1 MMAAMPKR
9 VAHGLFTFAA
19 ILLACLPVAAQD
31 GEAPSSQ
38 PTAAAAPSSSPSSPD
53 PATTLTAEEIGEHD
67 AVLASDLFEGREAG
81 TRGERRA
88 AAYIISQLETC
99 ERLQPDGP
107 DGEWLQPFD
116 ITLHKQPAVAHN
128 VLARLPGS
136 DPALAGQYIVVGAH
150 YDHVGFG
157 ESGNALDP
165 DVHEI
170 HNGADD
176 NGSGSSV
183 LLDLATSLCGS
194 GWQPRH
200 TVLFQWYSG
209 EELGLLG
216 SKHWVDQPTHPL
228 ADVTFMINMDMVG
241 RMMGRTLVVGG
252 TGTSPGLAELSRGF
266 CDQLHLHMIDDPPG
280 TAPSDNSSFYD
291 AGIPALFLFTGLHAD
306 YHRATDDSARIDLE
320 GARDV
325 GLLVEDLLRALDA
338 RDERPKFQSS
348 PGMAYVFTPRLY
360 LGCAFDDVVRPAP
373 AGVRVTVV
381 IPGAPADV
389 AGLREGDY
397 VASLGGHAVEHASDI
412 DALLEAP
419 HGDIPEMD
427 VVVWRAAK
435 PAAARAGATDVQ
447 ATSWESVTLK
457 VVPSIR

>member
-1 MMAAMPKR
+1 MFDMQIHPR
-9 VAHGLFTFAA
+9 RPSLCW
-19 ILLACLPVAAQD
+19 LLALLLAAPASAQYHD
-31 GEAPSSQ
+31 GHPAAP
-38 PTAAAAPSSSPSSPD
+38 AAAPDTPA
-53 PATTLTAEEIGEHD
+53 PATTLTAEAIGEHD

-99 ERLQPDGP
+99 PRLLPDGP

-128 VLARLPGS
+128 VLARLQGS
-136 DPALAGQYIVVGAH
+136 DPALVGQCIVVGAH

-165 DVHEI
+165 GEHEI

-176 NGSGSSV
+176 NGSGSAV

-216 SKHWVDQPTHPL
+216 SKHWVEQPTHPL

-252 TGTSPGLAELSRGF
+252 TGTSPGLADLSRKH
-266 CDQLHLHMIDDPPG
+266 CDELHLHMIDDPPG

-306 YHRATDDSARIDLE
+306 YHRATDDSAKIDVE

-325 GLLVEDLLRALDA
+325 GRLVEDLLRDLDA
-338 RDERPKFQSS
+338 RDDRPRFQSS

-360 LGCAFDDVVRPAP
+360 LGAAFEDVVPPAP

-381 IPGAPADV
+381 IPGAPADA
-389 AGLREGDY
+389 AGLRENDF
-397 VASLGGHAVEHASDI
+397 VASFGGHPVEHTTDI

-427 VVVWRAAK
+427 MKVWRAAP
-435 PAAARAGATDVQ
+435 PAAAKSGAADVQ
-447 ATSWESVTLK
+447 ATSWESVTLR
-457 VVPSIR
+457 VQPSIR